1 MATPMNLANN
11 NFLKKETET
20 KLAELK
26 RVLPVLLLAPY
37 TRIIF
42 LAGSVAAGNPKSE
55 SDIDLIV
62 VAKNGRVW
70 LNKFFME
77 ILTRTVRIKRVPGD
91 RAGKIC
97 FNVFLSHKNPLLPHR
112 DLIAAECYRN
122 LKPVWCERKNDLEK
136 FWQENFWIK
145 KFCGADPVQEKILDE
160 PPKKV
165 LVPKKIMELF
175 LTVTGLGIVLEKIS
189 FTLQSKHL
197 KNKLAQSGASQNSAD
212 CDFFLESNLIAYHFP
227 VSNHA
232 LELRK
237 HKEKLASLTAVEKTP
252 EKSL

>member
-1 MATPMNLANN
+1 MNLANK
-11 NFLKKETET
+11 NFKKETEA

-26 RVLPVLLLAPY
+26 KVLPVLLLAPH
-37 TRIIF
+37 TKIIF
-42 LAGSVAAGNPKSE
+42 LSGSVAAGNPQPE

-62 VAKNGRVW
+62 VSKNGRVW

-77 ILTRTVRIKRVPGD
+77 ILTLIFKIKRVSGD

-97 FNVFLSHKNPLLPHR
+97 FNIFLSHKNPLLPHR
-112 DLIAAECYRN
+112 DWVAAECYRN
-122 LKPVWCERKNDLEK
+122 LKPVWCEQKNDLEK

-145 KFCGADPVQEKILDE
+145 KICGADPVQEKILDE

-165 LVPKKIMELF
+165 LVPKKIIELF

-189 FTLQSKHL
+189 FALQSRHL
-197 KNKLAQSGASQNSAD
+197 KKKLARSGASQNSAE
-212 CDFFLESNLIAYHFP
+212 CDFFLGPNMIAYHFP
-227 VSNHA
+227 VSKHA

-237 HKEKLASLTAVEKTP
+237 YEEKRVSVTAVEKTP